1 MDNSY
6 AIINGFRVFG
16 FISRKDLIAHLSLN
30 PSILIAINAE
40 KIYSGNE
47 EIKKISQDGVGY
59 PDGIGA
65 VMALK
70 KKGIKDARRIP
81 GSELW
86 LDIVAELSRKKS
98 FYFIG
103 STQEVI
109 DEVVHRLQEDFH
121 GINIVGYRN
130 GYLEGKDIEI
140 LEEDIRRT
148 KPDVVFVAQGSPRQ
162 ERLMQRLQLSHKAI
176 YMGLGG
182 SFDVFTGNVKR
193 APRLFREN
201 GLEWLYRLLSQ
212 PSRIKRQ
219 KVLLPFF
226 INLHLG
232 KY

>member
-1 MDNSY
+1 MSNLVHS
-6 AIINGFRVFG
+6 INGFKVYG
-16 FISRKDLIAHLSLN
+16 FDSRNKLISYIKES

-40 KIYSGNE
+40 KIYAGNDE
-47 EIKKISQDGVGY
+47 LKLISQNGVGY

-65 VMALK
+65 VKALK
-70 KKGIKDARRIP
+70 TKGAKDAIRIP

-86 LDIVAELSRKKS
+86 LDIISTLNKDDSI
-98 FYFIG
+98 YLIG
-103 STQEVI
+103 ATDEVI
-109 DEVVHRLQEDFH
+109 ESTVDKLIHTYPTLK
-121 GINIVGYRN
+121 IAGYRN
-130 GYLEGKDIEI
+130 GFLKDDEIEVLEKDIV
-140 LEEDIRRT
+140 DK
-148 KPDVVFVAQGSPRQ
+148 KPTVVFVAQGSPRQ
-162 ERLMQRLQLSHKAI
+162 ERLMQRLQYSHQAI

-182 SFDVFTGNVKR
+182 SFDVYTGNVKR

-219 KVLLPFF
+219 KVLLPFI

>member
-1 MDNSY
+1 MSSNV

-16 FISRKDLIAHLSLN
+16 FTSRKELITHLRLN
-30 PSILIAINAE
+30 PCILLAINAE

-47 EIKKISQDGVGY
+47 ELKKISQDGLGY

-65 VMALK
+65 VIALK
-70 KKGIKDARRIP
+70 RKGLEFAIRIP

-86 LDIVAELSRKKS
+86 LDIVAELSLEKS

-109 DEVVHRLQEDFH
+109 DEVVHRLKANFP
-121 GINIVGYRN
+121 GINIVGHRN
-130 GYLEGKDIEI
+130 GYLKDKDIEI
-140 LEEDIRRT
+140 LEEDIKRT

-162 ERLMQRLQLSHKAI
+162 ERLMKRLQSSHNAI

-182 SFDVFTGNVKR
+182 SFDVFTENVKR
-193 APRLFREN
+193 APRIFREN
-201 GLEWLYRLLSQ
+201 GLEWLFRLLSQ
-212 PSRIKRQ
+212 PKRIKRQ
-219 KVLLPFF
+219 WVYIPFL
-226 INLHLG
+226 INLYRD

>member
-1 MDNSY
+1 MDNCC

-16 FISRKDLIAHLSLN
+16 FNSREDLIAHLRLN
-30 PSILIAINAE
+30 PTLLLAINAE

-47 EIKKISQDGVGY
+47 ELKKISLDGLGY

-65 VMALK
+65 VIALK
-70 KKGIKDARRIP
+70 KKGVIDAIRIP

-86 LDIVAELSRKKS
+86 LDIVAELSPEKS
-98 FYFIG
+98 FYIIG
-103 STQEVI
+103 STQDVI
-109 DEVVHRLQEDFH
+109 DEVVYRLKANFQ

-130 GYLEGKDIEI
+130 GFLRDREIET
-140 LEEDIRRT
+140 LEEDVKRT
-148 KPDVVFVAQGSPRQ
+148 KPDVVFVAQGSPQQ
-162 ERLMQRLQLSHKAI
+162 ERLMQRLRSKHRAI

-182 SFDVFTGNVKR
+182 SFDVYTGKVKR
-193 APRLFREN
+193 APKLFREN

-226 INLHLG
+226 VNLHLG

>member
-1 MDNSY
+1 MNNLFHN
-6 AIINGFRVFG
+6 INGFKVYGFG
-16 FISRKDLIAHLSLN
+16 SRNELISHIKSSHC
-30 PSILIAINAE
+30 ILIAINAE
-40 KIYSGNE
+40 KIYAGNDE
-47 EIKKISQDGVGY
+47 LKLITQNGVGY

-65 VMALK
+65 VKALK
-70 KKGIKDARRIP
+70 TKGASNAIRIP

-86 LDIVAELSRKKS
+86 LDIISSLSKEDS
-98 FYFIG
+98 VYLIG
-103 STQEVI
+103 ATNEVI
-109 DEVVHRLQEDFH
+109 EATVDKLKKVYPSLK
-121 GINIVGYRN
+121 IAGYRN
-130 GYLEGKDIEI
+130 GFLSENEVEI
-140 LEEDIRRT
+140 LEKDIVDK
-148 KPDVVFVAQGSPRQ
+148 KPTVVFVAQGSPRQ

-193 APRLFREN
+193 APRFFREN

-219 KVLLPFF
+219 KVLFPFF

>member
-1 MDNSY
+1 MSNLVHN
-6 AIINGFRVFG
+6 INGFKVYG
-16 FISRKDLIAHLSLN
+16 FDSRDKLISHIKTK

-40 KIYSGNE
+40 KIYAGNDE
-47 EIKKISQDGVGY
+47 LKLISQNGVGY

-65 VMALK
+65 VKALK
-70 KKGIKDARRIP
+70 TKGARKAVRIP

-86 LDIVAELSRKKS
+86 LDIVSTLTNEDSVYL
-98 FYFIG
+98 IG
-103 STQEVI
+103 ATNEVI
-109 DEVVHRLQEDFH
+109 EATVDKLNQIYPSLE
-121 GINIVGYRN
+121 IAGYRN
-130 GYLEGKDIEI
+130 GFLNESDIVTLEKDI
-140 LEEDIRRT
+140 LAK
-148 KPDVVFVAQGSPRQ
+148 KPTVVFVAQGSPRQ
-162 ERLMQRLQLSHKAI
+162 ERLMQRLQLSHEAI

-182 SFDVFTGNVKR
+182 SFDVFTGNVTR

>member
-1 MDNSY
+1 MSDLVHN
-6 AIINGFRVFG
+6 INGFKVYG
-16 FISRKDLIAHLSLN
+16 FDSRKKLISHIKTN

-40 KIYSGNE
+40 KIYAGNDE
-47 EIKKISQDGVGY
+47 LKLISQNGVGY

-65 VMALK
+65 VKALK
-70 KKGIKDARRIP
+70 AKGAKRAVRIP

-86 LDIVAELSRKKS
+86 LDIISTLNKDDSI
-98 FYFIG
+98 YLIG
-103 STQEVI
+103 STDEVI
-109 DEVVHRLQEDFH
+109 EATVDKLTSTYPGLKIAGF
-121 GINIVGYRN
+121 RN
-130 GYLEGKDIEI
+130 GFLNENEIVNLEKDIV
-140 LEEDIRRT
+140 DN
-148 KPDVVFVAQGSPRQ
+148 KPTVVFVAQGSPRQ
-162 ERLMQRLQLSHKAI
+162 ERLMQRLQLSHQAI

-226 INLHLG
+226 INLHVG

>member
-1 MDNSY
+1 MSNKVC
-6 AIINGFRVFG
+6 IINGFKVYG
-16 FISRKDLIAHLSLN
+16 FDTRNKLITHIKAN

-40 KIYSGNE
+40 KIYAGNNE
-47 EIKKISQDGVGY
+47 LRFISHHGIGY

-65 VMALK
+65 VKALRAKGAK
-70 KKGIKDARRIP
+70 KAIRIP

-86 LDIVAELSRKKS
+86 LDIVSTLNKEESVYL
-98 FYFIG
+98 IG
-103 STQEVI
+103 STDQVI
-109 DEVVHRLQEDFH
+109 EATVKKLKQTYPSLE
-121 GINIVGYRN
+121 IVGYRN
-130 GYLEGKDIEI
+130 GFLSDNDIVTLEKDLIAK
-140 LEEDIRRT
+140 
-148 KPDVVFVAQGSPRQ
+148 KPTAVFVAQGSPRQ
-162 ERLMQRLQLSHKAI
+162 ERLMKRLHSSHKAI

-193 APRLFREN
+193 APRIFREN

-226 INLHLG
+226 LNLHLG

>member
-1 MDNSY
+1 MSNLTHN
-6 AIINGFRVFG
+6 INGFKVYG
-16 FISRKDLIAHLSLN
+16 FDSRNKLISHIKAS

-40 KIYSGNE
+40 KIYAGNDE
-47 EIKKISQDGVGY
+47 LKLISQNGVGY

-65 VMALK
+65 VKALK
-70 KKGIKDARRIP
+70 TKGARNAIRIP

-86 LDIVAELSRKKS
+86 LDIISALNKEDSVYL
-98 FYFIG
+98 IG
-103 STQEVI
+103 ATNEIIEATVDKLIQTYPSLKI
-109 DEVVHRLQEDFH
+109 S
-121 GINIVGYRN
+121 GYRN
-130 GYLEGKDIEI
+130 GFLSDNEIETLEKDII
-140 LEEDIRRT
+140 DK
-148 KPDVVFVAQGSPRQ
+148 KPTVVFVAQGSPRQ
-162 ERLMQRLQLSHKAI
+162 ERLMQRLQLNHQAI

-226 INLHLG
+226 INLYLG